1 MSTMLPEWAA
11 YRAKGMMVIMLLLG
25 AAFAVGHHFFYQSL
39 SAKPPPSVVYLGGLA
54 GGLTGQQV
62 NLAVGSVFAFLVNS
76 ALGAAITTAADQA
89 LWTAIRTKS
98 SKLEVI
104 DNLAAATTNV
114 WSIFDFRL
122 WKKSLTRM
130 VLATIFWLLSV
141 TSFITPA
148 TLNVGWSVVKS
159 RLTARVPQVDFTSLN
174 FANIEGQT
182 DLTPTFVYSNP
193 QYSVLQAVAGSTT
206 GGQILPISS
215 PHQNATWLLEFDGP
229 ALSCQG
235 IDNESAL
242 YNNFTNNILVTMAA
256 GGKSGTDYL
265 CMRSFGYIS
274 WVPTADI
281 DTGVISPLPFP
292 HLSLNSTTYKPP
304 SRTLGPMAYSA
315 DEALTL
321 YVAALPG
328 MTRGDLLACA
338 NTDIG
343 SVSFPQSSLD
353 QIANMTI
360 TRCSMYNTSYI
371 ANFTYINGIQ
381 SVEVATNG
389 SLNNVTGLLSVGGAG
404 PLEKRGMGSRSPI
417 YNVHAVE
424 TFAYQSVMDAFGRM
438 FVGVIAYEYPPGNE
452 DRTAAHTIDTQMVLT
467 PLLGTADYSFLQSL
481 DMGRSVGGI
490 DSLLESVEDGG
501 TPWNGYSVVQSL
513 NSTLPVASVIEE
525 LFLNATI
532 SLMSMPLLRPNYSS
546 PYAPPDVA
554 MTLTTYSVIYSYAAQ
569 TLWLAYGIAISM
581 TFLSILLGF
590 VSIYYNDGFS
600 YMTKFSTILRVAHC
614 ADLSEPVR
622 PEDTDGKDP
631 MPRYIKDLTI
641 SFPPTG
647 NSGHY
652 EKAAVVSEEEQLQQ
666 REDEETQV

>member
-11 YRAKGMMVIMLLLG
+11 HRARGMMVIMLLLG
-25 AAFAVGHHFFYQSL
+25 AAFAVGHHFFYRSL
-39 SAKPPPSVVYLGGLA
+39 SGKPPPSIIYFGGFA

-62 NLAVGSVFAFLVNS
+62 NLAVGSAFAFSVNS

-89 LWTAIRTKS
+89 FWTAIRTKS
-98 SKLEVI
+98 SRLEVV
-104 DNLAAATTNV
+104 DNLPTATTNV

-130 VLATIFWLLSV
+130 VLATIFWLLCV

-159 RLTARVPQVDFTSLN
+159 KSIARVPQVDFTSLN
-174 FANIEGQT
+174 FANIEGEG

-193 QYSVLQAVAGSTT
+193 QYPVLQAVAGSTT

-229 ALSCQG
+229 ALSCQE
-235 IDNESAL
+235 IDKESAL
-242 YNNFTNNILVTMAA
+242 YEDFTNNILITMVA
-256 GGKSGTDYL
+256 GGKSGTYYP

-292 HLSLNSTTYKPP
+292 HPP
-304 SRTLGPMAYSA
+304 WIAPP
-315 DEALTL
+315 
-321 YVAALPG
+321 LPG
-328 MTRGDLLACA
+328 MARGDMQGCA
-338 NTDIG
+338 DTING
-343 SVSFPQSSLD
+343 SVSFLRSALD

-360 TRCSMYNTSYI
+360 TRCITYNTSYL

-381 SVEVATNG
+381 SVELATKG
-389 SLNNVTGLLSVGGAG
+389 SFNNVTGLSFVRGAG
-404 PLEKRGMGSRSPI
+404 PFEKRGIGSRSPI
-417 YNVHAVE
+417 YNIHAIE
-424 TFAYQSVMDAFGRM
+424 TFAYQAVMDAFGRM

-452 DRTAAHTIDTQMVLT
+452 DRKPAHTNDTQMMLT

-481 DMGRSVGGI
+481 DMGSSVGGI
-490 DSLLESVEDGG
+490 GSLLESVEDGG
-501 TPWNGYSVVQSL
+501 TPWNGYSVLQTL

-525 LFLNATI
+525 LFRNATI

-554 MTLTTYSVIYSYAAQ
+554 MTLTAYSIIYSYAAR
-569 TLWLAYGIAISM
+569 TLWLAYGIAIGM
-581 TFLSILLGF
+581 TLLSILLGF

-600 YMTKFSTILRVAHC
+600 YMTKFSTILRIAYC
-614 ADLSEPVR
+614 IDLSEPVR

-631 MPRYIKDLTI
+631 TPRYIGNLTI

-647 NSGHY
+647 KTGRY
-652 EKAAVVSEEEQLQQ
+652 EKAAVVSEEEQL
-666 REDEETQV
+666 